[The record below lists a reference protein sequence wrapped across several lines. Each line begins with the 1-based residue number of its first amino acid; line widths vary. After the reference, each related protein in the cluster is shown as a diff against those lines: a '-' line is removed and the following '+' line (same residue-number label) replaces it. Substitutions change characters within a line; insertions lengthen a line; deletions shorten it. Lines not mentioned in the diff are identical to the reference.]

1 MSVVNGQCV
10 SEPSAR
16 GQFPSSLCHAA
27 QRGVT
32 MDGLCGSLNEVGVT
46 GKVRVG
52 EQRQFRTL
60 YVSQCAV
67 S

>member
-1 MSVVNGQCV
+1 
-10 SEPSAR
+10 
-16 GQFPSSLCHAA
+16 
-27 QRGVT
+27 
-32 MDGLCGSLNEVGVT
+32 MDGLFGSLNELGVT

>member
-1 MSVVNGQCV
+1 LTLSR
-10 SEPSAR
+10 SALEPFA
-16 GQFPSSLCHAA
+16 FVSLCHAA
-27 QRGVT
+27 QRRVT
-32 MDGLCGSLNEVGVT
+32 MDGLFGSLNQLGVA

-52 EQRQFRTL
+52 EPRQVRTL